1 MSEPQGVRPEVGT
14 DLRTGVRTGVRTDVT
29 RRGLIGALG
38 AATAGVVMVTGGVA
52 AGNRLPAGTRAR
64 DARDDVVPFE
74 GEHQAGIATSVQAH
88 LHFAA
93 FDVTATDVD
102 GLRSLLQDWTL
113 AARALT
119 AGRPVGDGAV
129 GGSALAPPDDTG
141 EALDVHAHRLTLT
154 VGFGASL
161 FDDRFGLA
169 SRRPQALVDLPHF
182 PGDVL
187 DPRRS
192 DGDLVVQACADDPQ
206 VAVHAIRN
214 LSRIAAGRAAI
225 RWAQLGYGKAAST
238 DRSQPTPRN
247 LFGFKDGTA
256 NPSGDDT
263 ATLDEHVWVADGD
276 AASPDEAWMAGGS
289 YLVARRIQMLIETWD
304 RTPLG
309 EQETLVGRDK
319 GEGAPLGRPREFDP
333 VVPAELPVASHVRL
347 AHPSQHGGA
356 QMLRRGFNFVDGAD
370 ALGHLDAGLF
380 FLAYQRDP
388 RRAFVPVQTLLAR
401 QDGLMEYLRHTG
413 SGLYAVPPGV
423 GESGWWGETLLAP

>member
-1 MSEPQGVRPEVGT
+1 
-14 DLRTGVRTGVRTDVT
+14 VT
-29 RRGLIGALG
+29 G
-38 AATAGVVMVTGGVA
+38 AAGVA
-52 AGNRLPAGTRAR
+52 AVSVGAVAGTRHA
-64 DARDDVVPFE
+64 AGSPGGEAVVPFH

-88 LHFAA
+88 LYFAA
-93 FDVTATDVD
+93 FDVTAADVD
-102 GLRSLLQDWTL
+102 GLRSLLQDWTD

-119 AGRPVGDGAV
+119 AGRPVGEGAV
-129 GGSALAPPDDTG
+129 AGSPLAPPDDTG
-141 EALDVHAHRLTLT
+141 EALDATAHRLTLT
-154 VGFGASL
+154 VGLGASL

-169 SRRPQALVDLPHF
+169 ARRPQALADLPHF

-187 DPRRS
+187 DPAGS

-238 DRSQPTPRN
+238 DRSRPTPRN

-256 NPSGDDT
+256 NVSGEDT
-263 ATLDEHVWVADGD
+263 TTLDEHVWVAPDD
-276 AASPDEAWMAGGS
+276 ATSADHAWMVGGS
-289 YLVARRIQMLIETWD
+289 YLVARRISMLIETWD
-304 RTPLG
+304 RTPLS

-319 GEGAPLGRPREFDP
+319 GEGAPLGSAAEFDP
-333 VVPAELPVASHVRL
+333 VVPDALPVSSHVRL
-347 AHPSQHGGA
+347 AHPSRHGGA

-370 ALGHLDAGLF
+370 SLGHLDAGLF

-388 RRAFVPVQTLLAR
+388 RTAFVPVQSSLAR
-401 QDGLMEYLRHTG
+401 QDGLMEYLEHTG

-423 GESGWWGETLLAP
+423 GEQGYWGETLLGA

>member
-1 MSEPQGVRPEVGT
+1 MSRR
-14 DLRTGVRTGVRTDVT
+14 DLS
-29 RRGLIGALG
+29 RRGLLGALG
-38 AATAGVVMVTGGVA
+38 VGAAGVA
-52 AGNRLPAGTRAR
+52 AVSVGTVAGARSPQGAGTAS
-64 DARDDVVPFE
+64 DAVVAFH
-74 GEHQAGIATSVQAH
+74 GRHQAGISTSVQAH

-93 FDVTATDVD
+93 FDVTAAGVD
-102 GLRSLLQDWTL
+102 GLRGLLQDWTE

-119 AGRPVGDGAV
+119 AGRPVGEGAV
-129 GGSALAPPDDTG
+129 GGSPLAPPDDTG
-141 EALDVHAHRLTLT
+141 EALDATAHRLTLT

-169 SRRPQALVDLPHF
+169 SRRPEALVDLPHF

-187 DPRRS
+187 DPARS

-256 NPSGDDT
+256 NPSGKDGRV
-263 ATLDEHVWVADGD
+263 LDEHVWVSADD
-276 AASPDEAWMAGGS
+276 AASRDEAWMAGGS
-289 YLVARRIQMLIETWD
+289 YLVARRISMLIETWD

-309 EQETLVGRDK
+309 EQETIIGRDK
-319 GEGAPLGRPREFDP
+319 GEGAPLGATREFDP
-333 VVPAELPVASHVRL
+333 VVPRELPVASHVRL
-347 AHPSQHGGA
+347 AHPSVHEGA

-370 ALGHLDAGLF
+370 SLGHLDAGLF

-388 RRAFVPVQTLLAR
+388 RRAFVPVQTVLAR
-401 QDGLMEYLRHTG
+401 QDVLMEYLRHTG

-423 GESGWWGETLLAP
+423 REEGYWGETLLQA